1 VAQNKKLNIQ
11 PVALTTSAADYL
23 NSTITTLTG
32 GVGWVATQPYILL
45 RHVRAINTSPTP
57 ASVTLYKG
65 LTAGSASGTEY
76 MWCGKNIPG
85 NDSVEWFGELRLDAT
100 DFLSGLASAATVTLN
115 FDSAEVGFS

>member
-1 VAQNKKLNIQ
+1 MAQNKKLNIQ

-45 RHVRAINTSPTP
+45 RHVRAINTGAVP
-57 ASVTLYKG
+57 ATVSVFKG
-65 LTAGSASGTEY
+65 ASGGSAAGTEY
-76 MWCGKNIPG
+76 MWSAKVIPA
-85 NDSVEWFGELRLDAT
+85 NDSVEWYGEMRLDSA
-100 DFLSGLASAATVTLN
+100 DFLSGLASAANVTLN